1 LKKAVSGRQPKK
13 QYVYWRDK
21 DGSIHGD
28 NLVTPVNF
36 AVIAFGICDDPQRI
50 SLILDQVEQRT
61 TAEKLFH
68 WPLCFDSFK
77 REEVQGGNWPFP
89 KYENGDIFPSW
100 GYLGIRAYAKYNK
113 SIALKYVNNILEQYK
128 KDGLSSQRY
137 SRVTQLGMGDDILA
151 GICTTITGLYRDIYG
166 IRPMWNRMGLEPNM
180 SKTLNGTQFSYT
192 LRDTVYQLKLSVNDY
207 AIRTNTF
214 SVKSNESFGASRTGN
229 KLTYYHHN
237 RDSALLCVT
246 AGSGNRIDLEVN
258 SRSSKEISWTI
269 TSPNKYEFIINGLQP
284 GSGYQVRVN
293 NIPQYLKAKTD
304 GSIILNKTC
313 NSPTKFVIKKT
324 V

>member
-1 LKKAVSGRQPKK
+1 
-13 QYVYWRDK
+13 
-21 DGSIHGD
+21 
-28 NLVTPVNF
+28 
-36 AVIAFGICDDPQRI
+36 
-50 SLILDQVEQRT
+50 
-61 TAEKLFH
+61 
-68 WPLCFDSFK
+68 
-77 REEVQGGNWPFP
+77 
-89 KYENGDIFPSW
+89 
-100 GYLGIRAYAKYNK
+100 
-113 SIALKYVNNILEQYK
+113 
-128 KDGLSSQRY
+128 
-137 SRVTQLGMGDDILA
+137 
-151 GICTTITGLYRDIYG
+151 
-166 IRPMWNRMGLEPNM
+166 MWNRMGLEPNM